1 MARPDVPARVVLDE
15 YIRVTDAFFGGDEVK
30 FANGVLNTLARR
42 LRPDE
47 FADPAR

>member
-15 YIRVTDAFFGGDEVK
+15 YIRVADAFFGSDEVK

-42 LRPDE
+42 VRPDE
-47 FADPAR
+47 FAAAPR